1 MAASGLAM
9 RLSLTA
15 LLPSLLA
22 AWRWWS
28 GEIMAL
34 VPARWRQALV
44 AGGGPLVLALGDGS
58 AAELLHRS
66 GARVETLARLDL
78 APAAASAARA
88 AVASVP
94 PRLRRAGA
102 VVLLPSAAALRSA
115 VNLPLA
121 AEGNLAEVVGFELD
135 RHTPFKRDEVY
146 RSQAVLR
153 RDVATKRLLVQLSVV
168 PRPLVDEALAAARR
182 LGLAADTVEI
192 AGAPEIGNLLP
203 PQRRRLAARLPSL
216 AQGGLAAVAVVLA
229 AVALLLPLYQAHRR
243 ADALAASLAQ
253 VRQAAEESLRL
264 QKEIDAEV
272 QEGGFL
278 DTRKRQTPAA
288 SEILSVVT
296 HLLPDDTW
304 LSELELTGGELRL
317 TGYAASASTVLGLV
331 DQSGRFTNAAFRSP
345 VTQDQR
351 VQREEFNIAARLPPA
366 GKP

>member
-1 MAASGLAM
+1 MVS
-9 RLSLTA
+9 
-15 LLPSLLA
+15 LPS
-22 AWRWWS
+22 
-28 GEIMAL
+28 G
-34 VPARWRQALV
+34 
-44 AGGGPLVLALGDGS
+44 
-58 AAELLHRS
+58 
-66 GARVETLARLDL
+66 
-78 APAAASAARA
+78 
-88 AVASVP
+88 
-94 PRLRRAGA
+94 
-102 VVLLPSAAALRSA
+102 AALRSI
-115 VNLPLA
+115 VSLPLA
-121 AEGNLAEVVGFELD
+121 AEGNLAEVMGFELD